1 MQINASSWF
10 PTLRARLVS
19 DSNAA
24 HICIKDLLDI
34 GFSFSQASLFVKYF
48 AGNDDEVACKA
59 AAARVRDL
67 ILLFLQPHIALAAT
81 AFKQGSSDP
90 NIDED
95 FEKCLDRVKRYT

>member
-1 MQINASSWF
+1 M
-10 PTLRARLVS
+10 
-19 DSNAA
+19 
-24 HICIKDLLDI
+24 

-67 ILLFLQPHIALAAT
+67 TLFFLQPHIALAAT